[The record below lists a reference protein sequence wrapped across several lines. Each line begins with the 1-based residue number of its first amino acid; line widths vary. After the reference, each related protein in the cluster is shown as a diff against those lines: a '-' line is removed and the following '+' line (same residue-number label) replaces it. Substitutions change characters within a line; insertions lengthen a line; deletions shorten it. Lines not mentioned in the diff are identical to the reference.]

1 MGQHTINAISAAL
14 FAIVANILVGRID
27 FPTDIVSDDV
37 TVDFIV
43 VGSGASGSPVA
54 GRLSE
59 IPEWDVLVLEAG
71 GKPPPESRIPGFSI
85 NFIPHNNRY
94 SYNYR
99 TTPQKYSQLNY
110 KNHTNQFPRGKV
122 IGGSSAINFM
132 MYNRGNRYDF
142 DRWAELGNPGWDYQT
157 VLKYFKKSE
166 NYRGHLTSENEA
178 YHGIGGPL
186 NVESKRWGT
195 PVMKA
200 YLEAGRE
207 LGYPTIDPNAAS
219 QIGFNTPDTTT
230 KNGERGSAAEAFIKP
245 NLHRQNLRIQA
256 DSQVTKVKRA
266 YVRKEVILSA
276 GAIDSPKLLM
286 LSGIGPKQHL
296 ESVGIRT
303 LVDLPGVGQ
312 NFQDHPSIY
321 GISWTVP
328 KGMASSYQ
336 RLLSPWSKLQYIT
349 NRRGPLSAPMG
360 VEGNAWAQLG
370 DGQDPTFPDV
380 QFLIVSLSLAID
392 YGLVLS
398 PAVGFKREVYED
410 YFQPDQ
416 GREGFNIG
424 PMLTVPKSRGSITLR
439 SSDPA
444 DPPLI
449 DPNFLSHPDDVELFV
464 KGIKF
469 ALAIGNTTAMRNGIG
484 ATFNDRPV
492 TGCKHLLYGS
502 DDYWRC
508 FTHRMVSTTCHPT
521 STCMMAPDSDPNGVV
536 SSRLLV
542 RGVTGLRVIDAS
554 IMPLITSAL
563 VVILH
568 QGHTS
573 AARPHEAPA
582 VHCRVCSFPSLF
594 GPPFDIVFAILTETA
609 MVGDRDVLLGMHFR
623 EGVDGSAF
631 MESNALRPSP
641 TSSGLN
647 YDPAAKICRATLADP
662 LTLPAMPKLP
672 LVLLGAPP
680 QLRRC
685 LRTLGLLREACISKA

>member
-1 MGQHTINAISAAL
+1 MGQFTINTAL
-14 FAIVANILVGRID
+14 VAFIAFVANVLIGRTD

-37 TVDFIV
+37 TVDFII
-43 VGSGASGSPVA
+43 VGSGSSGSPVA

-71 GKPPPESRIPGFSI
+71 GKPPPESRIPGFS
-85 NFIPHNNRY
+85 FIFFPENNRY

-99 TTPQKYSQLNY
+99 TAPQTYSQLNFD
-110 KNHTNQFPRGKV
+110 NRASIFPRGKV
-122 IGGSSAINFM
+122 IGGTSAINFM

-219 QIGFNTPDTTT
+219 QIGFNTPDMTT
-230 KNGERGSAAEAFIKP
+230 KNGVRGSAAEAFIRP

-256 DSQVTKVKRA
+256 DSQVTRVLFDDNLRAIGVEYRHQNRVKRA
-266 YVRKEVILSA
+266 YARKEVILSA

-296 ESVGIRT
+296 ESVGIQS

-312 NFQDHPSIY
+312 NFQDHPTIY
-321 GISWTVP
+321 GLSWSVR
-328 KGMASSYQ
+328 KGMANGLQ
-336 RLLSPWSKLQYIT
+336 QLLSPWSKLQYIT
-349 NRRGPLSAPMG
+349 KRQGPLSTPLG
-360 VEGNAWAQLG
+360 VEGNAWARLG
-370 DGQDPTFPDV
+370 DGQDPTFPDM
-380 QFLIVSLSLAID
+380 QFIIISSHFGID
-392 YGLVLS
+392 YGLLFS
-398 PAVGFKREVYED
+398 PTAGFKREVYMD
-410 YFQPDQ
+410 YFQPNQ
-416 GREGFNIG
+416 GRESFSIG
-424 PMLTVPKSRGSITLR
+424 PMMTVPKSRGSITLR

-449 DPNFLSHPDDVELFV
+449 DPNYLSHPDDVELFV
-464 KGIKF
+464 KSINF
-469 ALAIGNTTAMRNGIG
+469 ALAIGNTTAMRNGLG
-484 ATFNDRPV
+484 ATFYDRPV

-508 FTHRMVSTTCHPT
+508 FTHRMVSTTYHPT

-554 IMPLITSAL
+554 IMPIITSANTNAPC
-563 VVILH
+563 IMIGERGADFIKEDY
-568 QGHTS
+568 GH
-573 AARPHEAPA
+573 
-582 VHCRVCSFPSLF
+582 
-594 GPPFDIVFAILTETA
+594 I
-609 MVGDRDVLLGMHFR
+609 
-623 EGVDGSAF
+623 
-631 MESNALRPSP
+631 
-641 TSSGLN
+641 
-647 YDPAAKICRATLADP
+647 
-662 LTLPAMPKLP
+662 
-672 LVLLGAPP
+672 
-680 QLRRC
+680 
-685 LRTLGLLREACISKA
+685 